1 MKNWNWRENIMK
13 IIKQNN
19 QFKLKRLEYDKL
31 NFYLQNSSNNIMIL
45 SGIRRTGKTILLNQL
60 AYNNSNN
67 SIIIQCEDN
76 DTVENIIREVMDYNK
91 KYIFI
96 DEVTK
101 IYNINKNINL
111 FYDLLTSKGYKVILT
126 GTDSLSFEKS
136 FKDSLFGR
144 YEVVKIKPL
153 NIIEYERLTGKDIE
167 SYKLDGGL
175 FYSSEEDVLNDITNN
190 IYNSINKNNTLNDL
204 SNLTKDEIKSIII
217 MFLIRVVW
225 VEEIERLKS
234 FKALGIKNED
244 IVEINNFL
252 SKVVLNFNP
261 YFEYN
266 TLKDISI
273 IYKYLVEIGIIYE
286 NKGVIS
292 ESKDKK
298 IITPINHMFTINNLV
313 ENYCTNNNLFIN
325 KGQLKGIEFERFM
338 NSQVILTNNINEIRH
353 FEKGSMELD
362 DIILKDN
369 KLIMVD
375 YKLTDKLEIAF
386 KHYNNSIKRIIKNI
400 LIDKTNLKVEELV
413 VYRGKTDDYKGIQFK
428 NYKEYLKELNNTEYN
443 QLSWI

>member
-1 MKNWNWRENIMK
+1 MR

-31 NFYLQNSSNNIMIL
+31 NSYLQSSSNNIMIL

-76 DTVENIIREVMDYNK
+76 DTVENIIREVMNYNK

-153 NIIEYERLTGKDIE
+153 NIIEYERLTGKDIG

-204 SNLTKDEIKSIII
+204 SNLTKDEIKSIIV

-244 IVEINNFL
+244 IAEINNFL

-273 IYKYLVEIGIIYE
+273 IYKYLVEIGIIHE
-286 NKGVIS
+286 NKGIIS

-338 NSQVILTNNINEIRH
+338 NSQVILTNNVNEIGH

-386 KHYNNSIKRIIKNI
+386 EHYNNSIKKIIKNI
-400 LIDKTNLKVEELV
+400 IIDKTNLKVEELV
-413 VYRGKTDDYKGIQFK
+413 VYKGKTDEYKGIQFK
-428 NYKEYLKELNNTEYN
+428 NYKEYLKELNSIESN

>member
-1 MKNWNWRENIMK
+1 MK

-31 NFYLQNSSNNIMIL
+31 NSYLQNSSNNIMIL

-76 DTVENIIREVMDYNK
+76 DTVENIIREVVNYNK

-153 NIIEYERLTGKDIE
+153 NVIEYERLTGKDIE

-244 IVEINNFL
+244 IVEINNYL

-273 IYKYLVEIGIIYE
+273 IYKYLIEIGIIYE

-313 ENYCTNNNLFIN
+313 ENYCANNNLFIN

-386 KHYNNSIKRIIKNI
+386 EHYNNPVKKIIKNI

>member
-1 MKNWNWRENIMK
+1 MK
-13 IIKQNN
+13 IIKPNN

-31 NFYLQNSSNNIMIL
+31 NSYLQNNSNNIMIL
-45 SGIRRTGKTILLNQL
+45 SGIRRTGKTVLLNQL
-60 AYNNSNN
+60 AYNNQNN

-76 DTVENIIREVMDYNK
+76 DTVEDIIKEVLNLSK

-96 DEVTK
+96 DEITK
-101 IYNINKNINL
+101 INNINKNINL

-126 GTDSLSFEKS
+126 GTDSLAFEES

-144 YEVVKIKPL
+144 YEIIKIKPL
-153 NIIEYERLTGKDIE
+153 NIIEYERLTNKDIE

-175 FYSSEEDVLNDITNN
+175 FYTSEEDVLNDITNN
-190 IYNSINKNNTLNDL
+190 IYNSISKNNTLNDL
-204 SNLTKDEIKSIII
+204 SNLNKDEIKSIIV

-234 FKALGIKNED
+234 FKALGIKNKD
-244 IVEINNFL
+244 VIEINNYL
-252 SKVVLNFNP
+252 SEIVLNFNP

-266 TLKDISI
+266 TLKDMSI
-273 IYKYLVEIGIIYE
+273 IYKYLVEIGIIYD
-286 NKGVIS
+286 NKGIIS

-313 ENYCTNNNLFIN
+313 ENYCMNNNISLN
-325 KGQLKGIEFERFM
+325 KGQMKGIEFERFM

-369 KLIMVD
+369 KLTMVD

-386 KHYNNSIKRIIKNI
+386 EHYNNSIKKIIKNI

-413 VYRGKTDDYKGIQFK
+413 VYKGKTDEYKGIQFK
-428 NYKEYLKELNNTEYN
+428 NYKEYLKELNNTKNN